1 MKSKIFFITL
11 LSVCMCTNSNAQDKK
26 RLKIIEK
33 SVKNN
38 SYELYKDTVYVSGV
52 ATFLYKIDKKT
63 NPYKAEK
70 LQYKDIYDLKGN
82 LICNLNWITEEV
94 VPFQK
99 SKNAVGW
106 VKFNGIEDDAR
117 FTIEE
122 PEGKYELDMLKYLI
136 EKKVVTTNGVN
147 LTEANK
153 FMKENKSTR
162 YVGAI
167 RKECGMEGVSI
178 KVKNKK
184 GENVCDI
191 SFPYGT
197 LSSFVVAE
205 GDKMYLYVGTNLYA
219 ETEITSKIELITI
232 SASCAGF
239 VKQ

>member
-1 MKSKIFFITL
+1 MKSKIIITAL
-11 LSVCMCTNSNAQDKK
+11 LSISLITNTQAQDKK

-33 SVKNN
+33 SIKNN
-38 SYELYKDTVYVSGV
+38 SYDLYKDTVYVSGV
-52 ATFLYKIDKKT
+52 ANFLYKIDKKT

-106 VKFNGIEDDAR
+106 VKFNGVEDDAR
-117 FTIEE
+117 FTIAE
-122 PEGKYELDMLKYLI
+122 PEGKYELDMLKYLM
-136 EKKVVTTNGVN
+136 EKKIVTTNGVN
-147 LTEANK
+147 HSEATK
-153 FMKENKSTR
+153 FIKENKATR

-167 RKECGMEGVSI
+167 RKECGMDRLSV

-205 GDKMYLYVGTNLYA
+205 GDKLYLYLDNSLYA
-219 ETEITSKIELITI
+219 ETEITSKVEMITI

-239 VKQ
+239 VKE